1 MINLITG
8 LPGSGKTLFTLNDV
22 KKLSESK
29 QSISL
34 GRQVF
39 YHGIPDL
46 LLPWELLN
54 DPSTWHELPHGS
66 IIVIDE
72 CQTTFRPR
80 GAGSAV
86 PKFVSEL
93 ETHRHKGFDL
103 FLITQHPML
112 IDGNVRK
119 LVGRH
124 MHVKRFLGFPKSTI
138 HEFQQTR
145 DNVDKTTKGSI
156 ENQFFY
162 PKDSYKWYKSA
173 NIHTV
178 KKRIP
183 MRIFLMI
190 LLPIICVSALYFAVK
205 HIGNFG
211 KTPEELNGLYTKP
224 SILQPINP
232 NTPQNIDKIDVDNM
246 TFIEAHTPQVEGLAY
261 TAPIYNEVTKPITA
275 PYPAM
280 CMLSKSKGCNCYS
293 QQGTKLS
300 VPKNLCQEFVDNGF
314 FIDWDAEPKN
324 NKYAKNEQTEPRGLL
339 RGEQPLDARFAIPQ
353 NSVGLSLRASPNNP

>member
-1 MINLITG
+1 MITLITG
-8 LPGSGKTLFTLNDV
+8 LPGSGKTLFTINDV
-22 KKLSESK
+22 NKLAESK
-29 QSISL
+29 ESKAL
-34 GRQVF
+34 ARLVY

-46 LLPWELLN
+46 ILPWQILD
-54 DPSTWHELPHGS
+54 DPAAWHELPKGS

-80 GAGSAV
+80 GAGSSV
-86 PKFVSEL
+86 PKYVSEL
-93 ETHRHKGFDL
+93 ETHRHHGYDL

-112 IDGNVRK
+112 VDGNVRK

-145 DNVDKTTKGSI
+145 DNVDKSTKGSI
-156 ENQFFY
+156 ENQFFF

-183 MRIFLMI
+183 MRILLMI
-190 LLPIICVSALYFAVK
+190 LLPILCVSAVFFAVK

-211 KTPEELNGLYTKP
+211 KTPEELNGLTIHPTTYEPPK
-224 SILQPINP
+224 SQKNIN
-232 NTPQNIDKIDVDNM
+232 NDTDVDNM
-246 TFIEAHTPQVEGLAY
+246 TFIEAHTPEVEGLAY
-261 TAPIYNEVTKPITA
+261 TAPIYKEVTKPITA
-275 PYPAM
+275 PYPAA
-280 CMLSKSKGCNCYS
+280 CMQSKSQGCNCFS

-300 VPKNLCQEFVDNGF
+300 VPKNLCQEFVTNGF
-314 FIDWDAEPKN
+314 FIDWDSEPKN
-324 NKYAKNEQTEPRGLL
+324 TKYAKNEQTQPRGLL
-339 RGEQPLDARFAIPQ
+339 RGEQPLDGGIAIPP
-353 NSVGLSLRASPNNP
+353 NSVGLGLRASPNNP